1 MCIGGIYDPCG
12 GCHVPRKVVA
22 IVTALMVQ
30 QFKELG
36 DETLLFEEG
45 GLVITECGDE
55 FESVQF
61 KF

>member
-1 MCIGGIYDPCG
+1 M
-12 GCHVPRKVVA
+12 PRKVVA